1 MTLKALFSSNYKWI
15 LFLLLISMG
24 SLAAELINDNFL
36 MRDFEVY
43 QKTALRMVNGEDLY
57 RAVEDDPYEHYV
69 YKYSPPAAMFF
80 IPLTLPGFTVSK
92 FLYWV
97 FLTFIFGSIL
107 YNMKV
112 IFAGKEEMNSRITG
126 SLILATIIVGTH
138 FFRELHLGQV
148 NLLLL
153 GAYIYAFRCFLAR
166 QSAGF
171 GVLMAASIFFK
182 PFALIFIPFLLVL
195 RKFKESMYFAG
206 FTILL
211 FILPIVFY
219 PDITGF
225 IELYASWIRELGIE
239 MADKQGL
246 LEEGNH
252 TLFSVI
258 ARFTPVR
265 FLEMNETGRY
275 IYQFL
280 VLGLLGTLILW
291 FLFKKKAADAPA
303 RIFIILIS
311 FIPLLA
317 FTSNNA
323 FIFTLPLITYL
334 LFKYRELNVYYK
346 ILFILSCILIGG
358 NIYDLLGREL
368 FNLFWG
374 MSVYTCGTAGLLLT
388 VFANWRVFSTSPA
401 CENF

>member
-1 MTLKALFSSNYKWI
+1 
-15 LFLLLISMG
+15 MG
-24 SLAAELINDNFL
+24 SLAAELINNRFWMPDL
-36 MRDFEVY
+36 EVY
-43 QKTALRMVNGEDLY
+43 HKTATRMVNGEELY
-57 RAVEDDPYEHYV
+57 RAVEDDPNEHYV
-69 YKYSPPAAMFF
+69 YKYSPPAALLF
-80 IPLTLPGFTVSK
+80 IPFILPGFTVSK
-92 FLYWV
+92 FLYWA

-225 IELYASWIRELGIE
+225 IELYASWIKELSIE
-239 MADKQGL
+239 LASKQGL
-246 LEEGNH
+246 LAEGNH

-258 ARFTPVR
+258 ARHTPLR
-265 FLEMNETGRY
+265 FLEMSEAGKY
-275 IYQFL
+275 VYQLF
-280 VLGLLGTLILW
+280 VLGCIGTLIIW
-291 FLFKKKAADAPA
+291 FLFKKKVSDAAA

-311 FIPLLA
+311 LIPLLA
-317 FTSNNA
+317 FTSANA
-323 FIFTLPLITYL
+323 FIFTLPLIIYL
-334 LFKYRELNVYYK
+334 LFKYRELNKYYK
-346 ILFILSCILIGG
+346 LLFILSCILIGG

-374 MSVYTCGTAGLLLT
+374 MSVYTCGTTGLLLT
-388 VFANWRVFSTSPA
+388 VFANWHVFSTSQTSD
-401 CENF
+401 F

>member
-1 MTLKALFSSNYKWI
+1 MKAFLFQNYKWVI
-15 LFLLLISMG
+15 VLVLVSMG
-24 SLAAELINDNFL
+24 SLSAELINDSFR
-36 MRDFEVY
+36 MRDLEVY

-80 IPLTLPGFTVSK
+80 IPLILPGLTVSK

-112 IFAGKEEMNSRITG
+112 IFTGKAEMNSRITG
-126 SLILATIIVGTH
+126 SLMLATAIVGTH

-153 GAYIYAFRCFLAR
+153 GAYIYALRCFLAR

-171 GVLMAASIFFK
+171 GVLMAASIFIK

-211 FILPIVFY
+211 FILPFAFY

-225 IELYASWIRELGIE
+225 MDLYASWIRELGIE

-246 LEEGNH
+246 LAEGNH
-252 TLFSVI
+252 TLFSVV
-258 ARFTPVR
+258 ARFTPVG

-275 IYQFL
+275 IYQLL
-280 VLGLLGTLILW
+280 VLGLLGTLIFW
-291 FLFKKKAADAPA
+291 FLFKKKVADAPA

-323 FIFTLPLITYL
+323 FIFTLPLIAYL
-334 LFKYRELNVYYK
+334 LFKYRELNVYFK
-346 ILFILSCILIGG
+346 VLFILSCILIGG

-368 FNLFWG
+368 FNILWG
-374 MSVYTCGTAGLLLT
+374 MSVYTWGTIGLLVT
-388 VFANWRVFSTSPA
+388 VFANWRNFPLPKLLTSDI
-401 CENF
+401 